1 MHFPSPTFY
10 CFVVLVELLHAGE
23 AGLETFHCHQLRERQ
38 CGMIKV
44 AKLMGKSSPE
54 ARPLKPG
61 KKEKN
66 DNNQH
71 LYGNDLCCIYVYIPL

>member
-1 MHFPSPTFY
+1 
-10 CFVVLVELLHAGE
+10 
-23 AGLETFHCHQLRERQ
+23 
-38 CGMIKV
+38 MIKV

-54 ARPLKPG
+54 ARPLKPD